1 MPPKRS
7 RRDVSGQQHSAA
19 GDRKQAL
26 CGSLNDA
33 VNASVEETFQELEQ
47 ERHKAEEERAR
58 LLAEAQEAA
67 AKVKEVAEK
76 EIEEI
81 KRKLQEDRAALEEE
95 KAAMEKVHTF
105 QTSKIL
111 LNVGGHRFETS
122 LQTLTSVPDTCF
134 ASMFSGRFEH
144 TPDAEGA
151 YFLDRDGRNF
161 HYTLNFLRDSA
172 GSFKLSSDVTEEQR
186 DELAVELEFYGLLD
200 RMMPYHVQERI
211 RRALLQRACRAG
223 TRHKLQLA
231 VAQARALVFEIGSTT
246 PFLTDEFQDLQFV
259 ITDRV
264 VNGSPVWAAVGGEL
278 FMYRSTLGMMM
289 VSNESDCVEGG
300 TMGYVES
307 NFLQNDVIVAPT
319 DLPSDIWVSMPYA
332 TLELQYASAVHCNSP
347 SEDWVYV
354 PDMRITMV
362 HGLEDGDPVM
372 TTALY
377 KLAALA

>member
-95 KAAMEKVHTF
+95 KTAMEKVHTF

-122 LQTLTSVPDTCF
+122 LQTLTSVPNTCF
-134 ASMFSGRFEH
+134 ASMFSGRFEL

-161 HYTLNFLRDSA
+161 HYILNFLRDSA

-200 RMMPYHVQERI
+200 RMMPYHTQERI
-211 RRALLQRACRAG
+211 RRALLQRACREKLELLRRMACVLRR
-223 TRHKLQLA
+223 RHKHPLLH
-231 VAQARALVFEIGSTT
+231 
-246 PFLTDEFQDLQFV
+246 DL
-259 ITDRV
+259 
-264 VNGSPVWAAVGGEL
+264 
-278 FMYRSTLGMMM
+278 
-289 VSNESDCVEGG
+289 
-300 TMGYVES
+300 
-307 NFLQNDVIVAPT
+307 
-319 DLPSDIWVSMPYA
+319 
-332 TLELQYASAVHCNSP
+332 
-347 SEDWVYV
+347 
-354 PDMRITMV
+354 
-362 HGLEDGDPVM
+362 
-372 TTALY
+372 
-377 KLAALA
+377 